1 TRVLGGPLSDTTML
15 LPFEGRVEP
24 SLKALDAFVLPSYF
38 EGLPLAALEAMAAGL
53 PVVATSVGGTP
64 EAVVDGETGLLV
76 DVKDAGALAYVSRR
90 RTRSAPAAARPIP
103 HRKARNSAN
112 PIKPVSTAIVR
123 NRSCA
128 WS

>member
-1 TRVLGGPLSDTTML
+1 M
-15 LPFEGRVEP
+15 EP

-76 DVKDAGALAYVSRR
+76 DVKDAGALADALATIATDPDLRARMGAAGHARYEAEFRVDRMVDQTAALYESVARR
-90 RTRSAPAAARPIP
+90 PD
-103 HRKARNSAN
+103 
-112 PIKPVSTAIVR
+112 
-123 NRSCA
+123 
-128 WS
+128 